1 MKLFN
6 SLPDHLFA
14 PLAGPNRAVYSAV
27 LEHLH
32 GVFFEHPEASVFPAY
47 ETVRAE
53 IEECIARLARVQWV
67 DEDEE
72 ERSLPQSSGGLA
84 QRVYRRL
91 RACGWLE
98 EEPEGYRKS
107 VVIPPDVGT
116 LLDGLVELSR
126 GQRIYYGGRV
136 LSIYNNVNSAAADPE
151 NQALALREAARDAR
165 RFARHLAG
173 MVYGLRGLLQQ
184 LAGLADART
193 LLESFFDDFVEQFL
207 VADYKRLKTQNN
219 PFRYRSDIVQACN
232 ELRFDL
238 VNRARF
244 ASAYAEQMQIDEN
257 RAAREFDTDLA
268 TLLRT
273 FETIDQQLARLD
285 RYRYR
290 FERRAAEAVRY
301 MDSSLPGT
309 ANRIASLLRGL
320 GEKLPAENDTDTPAP
335 LIGIPPLA
343 QSAPLSAHSLRP
355 LRSRRTPPEPAALQR
370 RAVDED
376 KLGRQQQLRDYM
388 ARRRID
394 PRRIEDY
401 LKRHFDA
408 GQPALAAADFAID
421 SVEDYIAFTHL
432 RHLGRLGPNAA
443 RLARRYR
450 VEPLEG
456 NFENDYLS
464 CPNFRIAQTGTNN
477 R

>member
-1 MKLFN
+1 MTKLFN
-6 SLPDHLFA
+6 SLPEHLFA
-14 PLAGPNRAVYSAV
+14 PLAGPNRAVYAAV

-72 ERSLPQSSGGLA
+72 ERALPQNHSGLA
-84 QRVYRRL
+84 LRVYRRL
-91 RACGWLE
+91 RSCGWLE

-107 VVIPPDVGT
+107 VVISPDVGT

-136 LSIYNNVNSAAADPE
+136 LSIHNNVKSAAADPQ

-173 MVYGLRGLLQQ
+173 MVYGLRGLLAQ
-184 LAGLADART
+184 LAGLADPRT

-219 PFRYRSDIVQACN
+219 PFRHRSDIVQNCN
-232 ELRFDL
+232 ALRFDPL
-238 VNRARF
+238 SRARF
-244 ASAYAEQMQIDEN
+244 ASAYAEQMQIDEE
-257 RAAREFDTDLA
+257 RAGREFDSDLT

-309 ANRIASLLRGL
+309 ANRIAVLLRGL
-320 GEKLPAENDTDTPAP
+320 GERLPAQDEATTPGE
-335 LIGIPPLA
+335 LEQLGGIPPLA

-355 LRSRRTPPEPAALQR
+355 LRGRRTPPEPAALQR
-370 RAVDED
+370 RTVDED

-421 SVEDYIAFTHL
+421 NVEDYIAFTHL
-432 RHLGRLGPNAA
+432 RHLGRLGPGAA

-450 VEPLEG
+450 AETLDDE
-456 NFENDYLS
+456 FENDYLR
-464 CPNFRIAQTGTNN
+464 CPNFRIAQT
-477 R
+477 